1 MTDDNLDDVQ
11 PNKTVVQKQNEKEHN
26 KIWNAANEAA
36 ALKAEWYG
44 EMFIADEI
52 RKLKK

>member
-11 PNKTVVQKQNEKEHN
+11 PIKTAVQRTNETEHN
-26 KIWNAANEAA
+26 KIWNTAIEAA
-36 ALKAEWYG
+36 AK
-44 EMFIADEI
+44 IADDVAGLMESEAI